1 MSANIPSLVEKLI
14 DVERSIGRE
23 SDAAIRRKIQDAED
37 YAIQVQKELAE
48 KLLKDRGRG
57 YYAA

>member
-1 MSANIPSLVEKLI
+1 MSANIPRLVEKLI

-23 SDAAIRRKIQDAED
+23 PDAAIRRKIQDAED